1 MITGEITMKKVI
13 IFGATGNVG
22 SYVTK
27 YASEFFNRDE
37 YEVIASGRRQ
47 TSVFDQFGVNFVQVD
62 MLNKTDFTKL
72 PQEDVYAVVL
82 LAATIPSYMS
92 DYSGEKYLET
102 NIMGT
107 YNVLEYCLKVKADR
121 ILFSQTVFDI
131 SLYAAED
138 TNVVLKPDLPPYFS
152 YSGDHAVYVIS
163 KNTAIELLKHY
174 YAEYGLKYFVF
185 RFPTIYEYSTF
196 QYYYPNGV
204 KTIRPLYKQINRA
217 KKGEPVEL
225 WGDPEYAK
233 DMVHVYDCA
242 QMLCK
247 AVLVNR
253 ENGFY
258 NVGTGIPVTL
268 QEQCQA
274 IIDVFSPKDNTS
286 TIEYHPGKSG
296 GGFLMDITNAK
307 EELGYE
313 PVYDVHKLFEDY
325 KYEAT
330 LDRFKELRGID
341 EFP

>member
-1 MITGEITMKKVI
+1 MKKVI

-107 YNVLEYCLKVKADR
+107 YNVLEYCLKVKVDR

>member
-1 MITGEITMKKVI
+1 MKKII

-27 YASEFFNRDE
+27 YASEFFYKKD
-37 YEVIASGRRQ
+37 YEIIASGRRN
-47 TSVFDQFGVNFVQVD
+47 TDVFDQFGVKYVSVD
-62 MLNKTDFTKL
+62 MLNKQDFDKL
-72 PQEDVYAVVL
+72 PQYDVYAVIL

-92 DYSGEKYLET
+92 NYSGEAYLNT
-102 NIMGT
+102 NVIGT
-107 YNVLEYCLKVKADR
+107 YNVLEYCRKIKVDR

-131 SLYAAED
+131 SLYSTD
-138 TNVVLKPDLPPYFS
+138 NPSVILKPDLPPYFS
-152 YSGDHAVYVIS
+152 YSGDHAMYVIS
-163 KNTAIELLKHY
+163 KNTAIEMLKHY

-185 RFPTIYEYSTF
+185 RFPTIYEYSSF
-196 QYYYPNGV
+196 QYYYPNGI
-204 KTIRPLYKQINRA
+204 KTMRPLYKQINRA
-217 KKGEPVEL
+217 KKSEPLEL
-225 WGDPEYAK
+225 WGDPNYSK

-247 AVLVNR
+247 AILVNKN
-253 ENGFY
+253 NGFY

-274 IIDVFSPKDNTS
+274 IIDVFSPKEKPS
-286 TIEYHPGKSG
+286 IIEYHPGKSG

-313 PVYDVHKLFEDY
+313 PVMDVHKLFEDY

-330 LDRFKELRGID
+330 INRFKSLRG
-341 EFP
+341 E

>member
-1 MITGEITMKKVI
+1 MKKII

-27 YASEFFNRDE
+27 YASEFFDENE
-37 YEVIASGRRQ
+37 YEVVATGRRD
-47 TSVFDQFGVNFVQVD
+47 TDVFEQFGVDFVQVD
-62 MLNKTDFTKL
+62 MLNKEDFQKL
-72 PQEDVYAVVL
+72 PQDNVHAVIL

-92 DYSGEKYLET
+92 DYSAEKYLQT

-107 YNVLEYCLKVKADR
+107 YNVLEYCRSVKADR

-131 SLYAAED
+131 SLYSADDPD
-138 TNVVLKPDLPPYFS
+138 TVLKPDLPPYFS

-174 YAEYGLKYFVF
+174 YAEFGLKYFVF

-204 KTIRPLYKQINRA
+204 KTMRPLYKQINLA
-217 KKGEPVEL
+217 KKGEPLEL

-242 QMLCK
+242 QMICK
-247 AVLVNR
+247 ACIANR

-268 QEQCQA
+268 KEQCQA
-274 IIDVFSPKDNTS
+274 IIDVFSPKDNPS
-286 TIEYHPGKSG
+286 EIIYHPGKSG

-313 PVYDVHKLFEDY
+313 PVMDVHKLFEDY
-325 KYEAT
+325 KYEAQF
-330 LDRFKELRGID
+330 DRFKSLRG
-341 EFP
+341 E

>member
-1 MITGEITMKKVI
+1 MNKKKI
-13 IFGATGNVG
+13 IILGATGNVG

-27 YASEFFNRDE
+27 YASEFFKDGS
-37 YEVIASGRRQ
+37 YEIIASGRRN
-47 TSVFDQFGVNFVQVD
+47 TDVFSQFGVKFVQVN
-62 MLNKTDFTKL
+62 MLNKDDFNKL
-72 PQEDVYAVVL
+72 PAENVHAIIL

-92 DYSGEKYLET
+92 NYDGEAYLQT

-107 YNVLEYCLKVKADR
+107 YNVLEYCRRVKADR

-131 SLYAAED
+131 SLYSQS
-138 TNVVLKPDLPPYFS
+138 NPNMVLKPDLPPNFS
-152 YSGDHAVYVIS
+152 YSGDHAMYVIS
-163 KNTAIELLKHY
+163 KNTAIEMLKHY
-174 YAEYGLKYFVF
+174 YAEYGLKYFIF

-204 KTIRPLYKQINRA
+204 KTLRPLYKQINRA
-217 KKGEPVEL
+217 KNSEPLEL
-225 WGDPEYAK
+225 WGDPKYAK

-247 AVLVNR
+247 ASMVNR
-253 ENGFY
+253 DTGFY

-268 QEQCQA
+268 EEQCQA
-274 IIDVFSPKDNTS
+274 IIDVFSPKDNPS
-286 TIEYHPGKSG
+286 IIEYHPGKSG

-325 KYEAT
+325 KYEAQF
-330 LDRFKELRGID
+330 DRFKSLRG
-341 EFP
+341 E